1 MTLSVVTFFL
11 LAIHFRVNRVRS
23 QPDLLLCF
31 VAGDG
36 TGSEFVSQFI
46 AHYYCFFYF
55 AENYHHLFRKY
66 SKFFIIQLNLS
77 TTWLKTRVNVWT
89 VCQNSGRCRE
99 VAVSGASTVS
109 LSSKL
114 FSIIDFFL
122 VHDGPAC
129 VRTNMRE
136 SVVFTWP
143 FAHSG
148 VLTRLKIV
156 CLENEKREAKK
167 KYVDSQK
174 MYVKEMLGRPM
185 EKLSV
190 SWSPP

>member
-1 MTLSVVTFFL
+1 MDCL
-11 LAIHFRVNRVRS
+11 
-23 QPDLLLCF
+23 Q
-31 VAGDG
+31 
-36 TGSEFVSQFI
+36 
-46 AHYYCFFYF
+46 
-55 AENYHHLFRKY
+55 K
-66 SKFFIIQLNLS
+66 
-77 TTWLKTRVNVWT
+77 
-89 VCQNSGRCRE
+89 SGRCRE

-167 KYVDSQK
+167 KYLDSQK
-174 MYVKEMLGRPM
+174 MYVKDMLGRPM

-190 SWSPP
+190 SWLSLWGTPENS